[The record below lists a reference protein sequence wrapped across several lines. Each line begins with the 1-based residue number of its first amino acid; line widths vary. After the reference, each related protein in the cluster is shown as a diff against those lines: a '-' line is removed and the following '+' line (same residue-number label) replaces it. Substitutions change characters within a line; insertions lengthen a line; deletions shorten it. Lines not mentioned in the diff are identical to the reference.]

1 MEIITDWMGPAGAG
15 QMLSRWVHLLAGV
28 AWIGLLYYFNF
39 VQAPA
44 FSELSGRTR
53 NEVFLH
59 ISARA
64 AQWVRWSALATAI
77 TGVLILYFQRNLGSG
92 FTDYFASTRGT
103 AVAFGGVLGLLMFA
117 NVWLVGYPAQ
127 RQLVQAASE
136 MEPGSGPVPDVD
148 AAAHRLAR
156 IQRCNAL
163 LSIPMLWFMAVGP
176 HFADRAFR
184 FVTYPGR
191 DYIGSSWVVFLV
203 IVGVVELS
211 ALGYIGG
218 LDSPA
223 NKAMFDDWRLTIVW
237 GFVVWAILW
246 IGAFE
251 AVIGGV

>member
-1 MEIITDWMGPAGAG
+1 MEIINEWMGPAGAG

-44 FSELSGRTR
+44 FNELSGRTR
-53 NEVFLH
+53 NEVFVH
-59 ISARA
+59 ISDRA
-64 AQWVRWSALATAI
+64 SRWVRWSALATAI
-77 TGVLILYFQRNLGSG
+77 TGVLILYFQRSLGSG

-103 AVAFGGVLGLLMFA
+103 AVAFGVVLGLIMFA
-117 NVWLVGYPAQ
+117 NVWFVGYPSQ
-127 RQLVQAASE
+127 RALVEAASGL
-136 MEPGSGPVPDVD
+136 EPGAEPDSD
-148 AAAHRLAR
+148 AAAAAHRLAR

-191 DYIGSSWVVFLV
+191 DYIGSSWVIFLV

-211 ALGYIGG
+211 ALGHIGG
-218 LDSPA
+218 LDSMA
-223 NKAMFDDWRLTIVW
+223 NKVLFDDWRLTIAW
-237 GFVVWAILW
+237 GFIVWVILW